1 MLGDAIEQMG
11 KLPQSSV
18 QLVVSSPPYNI
29 GKIYERDQR
38 LTLDA
43 YLSWQAAVIS
53 KIADLLVDGGSVC
66 WQTGNY
72 VSNGELFPLDVHFY
86 RIFKDKGFKLRNR
99 IIWKFNFG
107 LNADKRFSGRYE
119 TLLWFTK
126 GDLYKF
132 NLDPVRVPQLYP
144 GKRHG
149 PNKGSKAGM
158 PSGNPLG
165 KNPADV
171 WEFNAEKDF
180 LVNPVW
186 DIPNVKN
193 NHPEKTSH
201 PCQYPVE
208 LAERCVLALTDK
220 GDAVLDPFVGVGST
234 LIAAAKHERHG
245 IGIDRDPEY
254 ISIAEDRLRKL
265 RNGDLVT
272 RPIGKPVRRPRE
284 SESVARVPNEWI
296 KPGGD
301 A

>member
-1 MLGDAIEQMG
+1 MR
-11 KLPQSSV
+11 KLPRSSV

-29 GKIYERDQR
+29 GKIYERDQK
-38 LTLDA
+38 LSLEA
-43 YLSWQAAVIS
+43 YLSWQAEIIS
-53 KIADLLVDGGSVC
+53 EVADLLVDGGSVC

-86 RIFKDKGFKLRNR
+86 SIFKEKSFKLRNR

-119 TLLWFTK
+119 TLLWLTK
-126 GDLYKF
+126 GDNYKF
-132 NLDPVRVPQLYP
+132 NLDPVRVPQIYP
-144 GKRHG
+144 GKRHSL
-149 PNKGSKAGM
+149 NKGAKAGL

-171 WEFNAEKDF
+171 WEFSAEKDF
-180 LVNPVW
+180 VVNPVW

-220 GDAVLDPFVGVGST
+220 GDTVLDPFVGVGST
-234 LIAAAKHERHG
+234 LLAAAKHGRVG
-245 IGIDRDPEY
+245 IGIDREPEY
-254 ISIAEDRLRKL
+254 IEIAEDRLRKFRSGEL
-265 RNGDLVT
+265 IT
-272 RPIGKPVRRPRE
+272 RPLGKPVRRPRE
-284 SESVARVPNEWI
+284 SESVARVPDEWL
-296 KPGGD
+296 KQGGD